1 MPTTY
6 ATTPTAVRSLI
17 ESAIVEN
24 APLVMLYNTGDAE
37 QRARVIWPQ
46 KILQSKNGH
55 IYFRAHDSLRDTVR
69 SFRLARVLAA
79 HLLQA

>member
-1 MPTTY
+1 MSTTY
-6 ATTPTAVRSLI
+6 ATTPVDVCFLI

-24 APLVMLYNTGDAE
+24 APLVMLYNTGDSQ

-46 KILQSKNGH
+46 KVLTNKQGH
-55 IYFRAHDSLRDTVR
+55 VYFRAHDSLRDTVR
-69 SFRLARVLAA
+69 SFRLAHVLAV

>member
-6 ATTPTAVRSLI
+6 VSTPAEVRSLI

-24 APLVMLYNTGDAE
+24 APLVMLYNTGDTT

-46 KILQSKNGH
+46 KMLTNKQVSN
-55 IYFRAHDSLRDTVR
+55 VN
-69 SFRLARVLAA
+69 
-79 HLLQA
+79 